1 MSKANQFITYLPNV
15 KLKSYETIRKHIMCS
30 GITILH
36 YTTHLE
42 FNSSL
47 YRNVDWDYYYELFII
62 SHILTR
68 EKNVQKMAEK
78 ENLGG

>member
-1 MSKANQFITYLPNV
+1 MEFLNFKNILAT
-15 KLKSYETIRKHIMCS
+15 RKQVMHLS
-30 GITILH
+30 ITILH
-36 YTTHLE
+36 YTEHLE
-42 FNSSL
+42 SNISL

-62 SHILTR
+62 PHILTQ

>member
-1 MSKANQFITYLPNV
+1 
-15 KLKSYETIRKHIMCS
+15 MCS
-30 GITILH
+30 SITILH
-36 YTTHLE
+36 YTAHLE

-62 SHILTR
+62 SHILTQ
-68 EKNVQKMAEK
+68 EKNVQKMSEK